1 MPYPPAIQQFVDS
14 IGLLD
19 RPERIQALID
29 LGKSFKRPARPQPY
43 PEDNRVPG
51 CESEVFTWCTLQN
64 GRLKIEVAVE
74 NPQGLSAMALA
85 SLLEEG
91 LEGQP
96 PSAADSL
103 DDDLV
108 YALFGRELSM
118 GKAMGLANTVRQIR
132 AQAAK
137 LA

>member
-29 LGKSFKRPARPQPY
+29 LGKSFKPPARPQPY
-43 PEDNRVPG
+43 PEDQRVPG

-85 SLLEEG
+85 ALLEEG

-137 LA
+137 LT